1 MTEPYKLPEDTDL
14 RVIVALFHAKLP
26 ARGRK
31 RLEMLSLRDQY
42 RNVLE
47 VMAELKRLG
56 LIDLKR

>member
-1 MTEPYKLPEDTDL
+1 MAESYKLPEDADL
-14 RVIVALFHAKLP
+14 QVIVALFRAKLP

-42 RNVLE
+42 RNILE
-47 VMAELKRLG
+47 VMVELKRLG